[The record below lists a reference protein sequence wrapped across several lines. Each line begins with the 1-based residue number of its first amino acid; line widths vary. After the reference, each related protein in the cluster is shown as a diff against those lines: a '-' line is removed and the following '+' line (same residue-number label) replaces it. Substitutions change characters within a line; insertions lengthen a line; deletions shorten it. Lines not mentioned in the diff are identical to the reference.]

1 MSSDKDVLRDF
12 TLLVFLDNF
21 QSSIAAD
28 QQMDGWTDTRESIG
42 QMDGRVHKAIE
53 GAKCYELSE

>member
-28 QQMDGWTDTRESIG
+28 GWMDRHTREYRA
-42 QMDGRVHKAIE
+42 MDGRVHKAIE